1 MIAEKN
7 PPLKLGARLVVDL
20 LERHVSGA
28 DFSQFDVTNQRSAVM
43 QKTFLSCLSKLQHD
57 IKGSPY
63 TKASLKTV
71 IHRYYSGHE
80 NSFISRL
87 DLGTVN
93 LVDAMFDE
101 MLEKGRF
108 DSEAWELIV
117 KTKIPVLKL
126 ITQDLS
132 FLFSARNIAR
142 KFLNNLTLTLISSP
156 NSSDDPTRV
165 ALSGFVE
172 RIVSMYEAD
181 ISVVNTICIDAQTW
195 FAGNQQRLELVQE
208 KVVRSESSKNKKVV
222 AEQRVVD
229 LINRYFSGTDQ
240 PELMMGFVVDV
251 WRSVLRTISIEDG
264 GQGSRWK
271 RAVGLTESM
280 ASFYSACADASS
292 IEKYQKFLPTMMK
305 SVKLLISGCIKD
317 RSPEEAMEPFELIAT
332 ALVAGAIPES
342 ERFAPFALESKVV
355 DVYERKV
362 TTSGERS
369 SIGEL
374 AVGDWVRIVTAR
386 NTIEACRLT
395 VKSDGDAPWIFINQS
410 GQRIAKKTREELEM
424 GFSQGTLKLIGKGL
438 WVDDFLSH
446 AFHDLSVTPKE
457 PLPEKEVKRENDKE
471 KVVEAVVE
479 AVVESRVEDNV
490 LDDYDGVQK
499 ESTVDQ
505 APDAIVSGVES
516 TQEALDAIEDG
527 LPTIED
533 EQCALGGEEPAVEPS
548 QDELQAAVRA
558 LNDLQVGGWV
568 VLIPGVFDVSSDVD
582 VRLKLAVVV
591 KGGDKFIFVN
601 RLGIKQ
607 LELARSQ
614 FVNAVA
620 LGEMSIVD
628 NGIQFSSALEKVVRT
643 IQKEHR

>member
-7 PPLKLGARLVVDL
+7 MPLKLGARVVVDL

-28 DFSQFDVTNQRSAVM
+28 DFSQFNVAAQRGAAM
-43 QKTFLSCLSKLQHD
+43 QKSFLSCLSELQHN

-71 IHRYYSGHE
+71 IHRHYSGHDD
-80 NSFISRL
+80 SVISRL

-101 MLEKGRF
+101 MLEKGHF
-108 DSEAWELIV
+108 DSQAWELIV

-132 FLFSARNIAR
+132 FLFSPRNIAR

-156 NSSDDPTRV
+156 NSADDPTRK
-165 ALSGFVE
+165 ALAGFVE
-172 RIVSMYEAD
+172 KIVSTYEVD
-181 ISVVNTICIDAQTW
+181 ISVVNTVCIDAQAW
-195 FAGNQQRLELVQE
+195 FAGNQQRLEQVQE
-208 KVVRSESSKNKKVV
+208 KIVRSEFSKNKKVV
-222 AEQRVVD
+222 AEPRVID

-240 PELMMGFVVDV
+240 PELMTGFVVDI

-264 GQGSRWK
+264 DQGPRWK

-280 ASFYSACADASS
+280 ASFYSACADANS
-292 IEKYQKFLPTMMK
+292 IEKYQRFLPTMMK
-305 SVKLLISGCIKD
+305 SVRLLISDCIKD
-317 RSPEEAMEPFELIAT
+317 CSPEEAMEPFELIAT

-342 ERFAPFALESKVV
+342 EKFTPLAVESKVV
-355 DVYERKV
+355 NVYERKV

-369 SIGEL
+369 SLSEL

-395 VKSDGDAPWIFINQS
+395 VKSDGDMPWIFINQS
-410 GQRIAKKTREELEM
+410 GQKIAKKTRKELEM
-424 GFSQGTLKLIGKGL
+424 GFSKGSLKLIGKGL
-438 WVDDFLSH
+438 WVDDFLAH
-446 AFHDLSVTPKE
+446 AFYDLSLIHKE
-457 PLPEKEVKRENDKE
+457 PLPEKEVTRESENDE
-471 KVVEAVVE
+471 TQTADV
-479 AVVESRVEDNV
+479 
-490 LDDYDGVQK
+490 
-499 ESTVDQ
+499 
-505 APDAIVSGVES
+505 IVTSVES
-516 TQEALDAIEDG
+516 TQEALGAVLDDVPEMV
-527 LPTIED
+527 D
-533 EQCALGGEEPAVEPS
+533 ESCVTEVLEPAIEPS
-548 QDELQAAVRA
+548 QDELQAAARA
-558 LNDLQVGGWV
+558 LNDLQVGGWI
-568 VLIPGVFDVSSDVD
+568 VLIPGVFDVSPDAE

-607 LELARSQ
+607 LELDRLR

-620 LGEMSIVD
+620 LGEISIVD
-628 NGIQFSSALEKVVRT
+628 NGVQFSSALEKVVRN